1 LRLRARVDI
10 VIDRTM
16 RSKRLSFAVALIGG
30 SILLPAAGVLAQPE
44 EGAPTP
50 AASSSAEAPASPP
63 TSTPPVPVPSVA
75 PPVAPP
81 VASSTSASPVAAP
94 PVTVPPARAPPG
106 TFSRLSIVS
115 GSVVTFV
122 GLLLLFDSGAKEG
135 KLDAVCVA
143 DPSTGVSSCPPSAA
157 SAIKSF
163 DTELAVGGIGTL
175 VGIALLTIGYF
186 AYDPA
191 DAPPAPASAFTLHLS
206 PGGVRGTF

>member
-1 LRLRARVDI
+1 
-10 VIDRTM
+10 M
-16 RSKRLSFAVALIGG
+16 RSNRLSLAVLVIGG
-30 SILLPAAGVLAQPE
+30 SILLPAAAVLAQPE
-44 EGAPTP
+44 GPTP
-50 AASSSAEAPASPP
+50 AVSGSASASSSAEVPLSPPASAS
-63 TSTPPVPVPSVA
+63 TSAAPVPSVA
-75 PPVAPP
+75 PPLAPP
-81 VASSTSASPVAAP
+81 VASSTAVLPVAAP
-94 PVTVPPARAPPG
+94 PVSVAPARAQPG

-135 KLDAVCVA
+135 KLDAVCVS

-186 AYDPA
+186 TYDPA
-191 DAPPAPASAFTLHLS
+191 DAPPAPASAFTFHLS
-206 PGGVRGTF
+206 AGGVRGTF